1 MWVGPPET
9 DVTEDFL
16 SIFGAV
22 PGMFAT
28 DVVGLDSAVNRE
40 DLYREFARLRGIFG
54 LQEGESFANLKIDDI
69 IPVGHKRHL
78 SGYRKFADAQ
88 SDKMIIADLSTDPQ
102 ERPSRHGLVVPT
114 FTKNTTLVKVTSDGD
129 GCALYSPNEVD
140 FLHGWPVLD
149 VGSAL
154 TDVMRECI
162 AVPLDLELSRR
173 CRTNFSGNGQHLA
186 CMAAWFL
193 YIACNVVRRDVALPA
208 SIPPPSSDVS
218 DDTDEPRP

>member
-1 MWVGPPET
+1 MDLPACEK
-9 DVTEDFL
+9 F
-16 SIFGAV
+16 
-22 PGMFAT
+22 
-28 DVVGLDSAVNRE
+28 SASKKV
-40 DLYREFARLRGIFG
+40 
-54 LQEGESFANLKIDDI
+54 ESFANLKIDDI
-69 IPVGHKRHL
+69 IPVGHNRHL
-78 SGYRKFADAQ
+78 SGYRQFAREQ
-88 SDKMIIADLSTDPQ
+88 SDKMIVADLSTDPK

-114 FTKNTTLVKVTSDGD
+114 YTKNTTLVKVTSDGEHD
-129 GCALYSPNEVD
+129 ALYSPNEVD

-162 AVPLDLELSRR
+162 AVPPDLELPRR
-173 CRTNFSGNGQHLA
+173 CSTKFSGNGQRLA

-208 SIPPPSSDVS
+208 SIGVPSSDVS